1 MDTSFV
7 VDNVS
12 REFHTYMARGAA
24 ANEVRDDGT
33 IAPTAAGGSVA
44 FAPEIAVPALKELR
58 TRYGDPLFG
67 PYGFLDAFNPT
78 YRDAR
83 ARVTQGRVVDGV
95 AWFDTDYLGIDQ
107 GPIIGMIE
115 NYHTGLIW
123 KLMKKSPYIR
133 LGLQRAG
140 FSGGWLQ

>member
-1 MDTSFV
+1 V
-7 VDNVS
+7 
-12 REFHTYMARGAA
+12 
-24 ANEVRDDGT
+24 
-33 IAPTAAGGSVA
+33 P
-44 FAPEIAVPALKELR
+44 FAPEVAIPALKEIR
-58 TRYGDPLFG
+58 VRYGEPLFG
-67 PYGFLDAFNPT
+67 QYGFLDAFNPT

-83 ARVTQGRVVDGV
+83 ARVTQGRVVDGI

-115 NYHTGLIW
+115 NYRTGLIW
-123 KLMKKSPYIR
+123 RLMKQSPYIK